1 LAWAQVEQPLLGS
14 PRAIG
19 ITASAPHPNAA
30 EAFMEYWLSD
40 KAMSL
45 LANDVGEYVLT
56 PGVFPPID
64 GIDKAKVIPIRDLS
78 DEELLKWGAE
88 FEKIFKL

>member
-1 LAWAQVEQPLLGS
+1 MLGS
-14 PRAIG
+14 PRAIA
-19 ITASAPHPNAA
+19 ITTNAPHPYAA
-30 EAFMEYWLSD
+30 AAFMEYWLSD
-40 KAMSL
+40 KAMSI

-78 DEELLKWGAE
+78 DEEILKWGAE
-88 FEKIFKL
+88 FEKIFAL